1 MTTEQMDWNDDNA
14 RQHTVENEGS
24 TTTEPD
30 IVAKSAFDPA
40 NFNEVTLIMLMR
52 VYDLQLALLSAID
65 ADKASLLVE
74 FHAKGQSFCP
84 PPAFVEYEEN
94 ASDS

>member
-1 MTTEQMDWNDDNA
+1 MTDTSDVNV
-14 RQHTVENEGS
+14 T
-24 TTTEPD
+24 
-30 IVAKSAFDPA
+30 AKSAFDPA

-84 PPAFVEYEEN
+84 PPAFVEYGEN
-94 ASDS
+94 DEQD